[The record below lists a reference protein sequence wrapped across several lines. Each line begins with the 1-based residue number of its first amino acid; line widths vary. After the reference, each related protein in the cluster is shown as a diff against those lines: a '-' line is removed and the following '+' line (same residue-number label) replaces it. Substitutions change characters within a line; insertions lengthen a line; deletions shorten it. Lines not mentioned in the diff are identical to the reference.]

1 MNPELITQILLI
13 VAISSIVILLLFLL
27 LLFVRQPQGIKIK
40 NDKFSLEELTFSPI
54 FKKIIDAL
62 IPAAEEREYRKNE
75 RLISDS
81 GCNISMRVLY
91 FFKLVLPI
99 IILIVLTSIV
109 LINRQT
115 RVNAIIT
122 GKLVQ
127 NVNMIGA
134 DPTSSKSTMTNSE
147 KRALE
152 KAKKD
157 TYAVMNKFVNSKIV
171 NTKDAVV
178 VKQMLQEAFVNNNIS
193 SETDA
198 IYDASEMYNTMV
210 AVEAAKRV
218 NPITIIFIFMTALV
232 GFYLP
237 NVFLVISRMIRYQ
250 SFDNEVIALEML
262 TIMVGSIENV
272 TVKEVL
278 RILSL
283 NSKAFKPN
291 FEKAL
296 LEYPIDFEQALI
308 NLGDSSKNKDFQA
321 LVSTLRQCAT
331 SDKYSALQTLQR
343 RRISRKEYRKLME
356 EKKIETK
363 MYIAFIMLLPV
374 LFFLAKLLLSPWS
387 ELMNTSG
394 LL

>member
-1 MNPELITQILLI
+1 MGEIILGIVIGLI
-13 VAISSIVILLLFLL
+13 VLLVLFLII
-27 LLFVRQPQGIKIK
+27 LFVHQPRAIKVK
-40 NDKFSLEELTFSPI
+40 NDTFSLEELTYSPV
-54 FKKIIDAL
+54 FKKVINGL
-62 IPAAEEREYRKNE
+62 MPPAEEREYRQNE

-81 GCNISMRVLY
+81 GVNISMRVFYL
-91 FFKLVLPI
+91 FKVVTP
-99 IILIVLTSIV
+99 IVLLVIFLSIFF
-109 LINRQT
+109 INRSI
-115 RVNAIIT
+115 RIDAIIT
-122 GKLVQ
+122 DQIVETVDVLGSDSTKQV
-127 NVNMIGA
+127 
-134 DPTSSKSTMTNSE
+134 DTSSNQE
-147 KRALE
+147 KREME
-152 KAKKD
+152 KARKD
-157 TYAVMNKFVNSKIV
+157 TYQIV
-171 NTKDAVV
+171 ENLIDTRILKTEDALTA
-178 VKQMLQEAFVNNNIS
+178 KQVIQEIMLENHLT
-193 SETDA
+193 TDDNVA
-198 IYDASEMYNTMV
+198 NDVPDMYDKLKKVY
-210 AVEAAKRV
+210 AAKEISPV
-218 NPITIIFIFMTALV
+218 SILLILLFSLCGYYIPNA
-232 GFYLP
+232 YLR
-237 NVFLVISRMIRYQ
+237 ISRLIRYQ

-343 RRISRKEYRKLME
+343 RRLSRKEYRKLME

-363 MYIAFIMLLPV
+363 MYIAFVMLLPV
-374 LFFLAKLLLSPWS
+374 LFFLAKLLLSPWQD
-387 ELMNTSG
+387 LMNTSG

>member
-1 MNPELITQILLI
+1 MSGIFLGIVIAIIIILVLFLLILLI
-13 VAISSIVILLLFLL
+13 
-27 LLFVRQPQGIKIK
+27 RQPRGVKVK
-40 NDKFSLEELTFSPI
+40 NDKFSLEELTIHPV
-54 FKKIIDAL
+54 FKKAIDGL
-62 IPAAEEREYRKNE
+62 MPPVEDREYRQNE

-81 GCNISMRVLY
+81 GVNISMRVLY
-91 FFKLVLPI
+91 LFKIVTPI
-99 IILIVLTSIV
+99 ILLICFLSIYF
-109 LINRQT
+109 INRNI

-122 GKLVQ
+122 DEIVETVDVLGAS
-127 NVNMIGA
+127 NVNESAQI
-134 DPTSSKSTMTNSE
+134 NSE
-147 KRALE
+147 KRE
-152 KAKKD
+152 MERAKKD
-157 TYAVMNKFVNSKIV
+157 TYEIV
-171 NTKDAVV
+171 ENLVDTRVLNTKDSLT
-178 VKQMLQEAFVNNNIS
+178 VKLLIQEVLTNNELPNS
-193 SETDA
+193 PTDVTN
-198 IYDASEMYNTMV
+198 MYNKLV
-210 AVEAAKRV
+210 DVQNAKKINFV
-218 NPITIIFIFMTALV
+218 TLIIILMLSLV
-232 GFYLP
+232 GYYIPNGYLI
-237 NVFLVISRMIRYQ
+237 LSRLIRYQ

-272 TVKEVL
+272 TVKEIL

-331 SDKYSALQTLQR
+331 SDKYAALQTLQR

-363 MYIAFIMLLPV
+363 MYIGFIMLIPV

-387 ELMNTSG
+387 DLMNSSG

>member
-1 MNPELITQILLI
+1 MSEILLGSI
-13 VAISSIVILLLFLL
+13 IAIIILLTLFLIV
-27 LLFVRQPQGIKIK
+27 LFVRQPQAIKVK
-40 NDKFSLEELTFSPI
+40 SDKFSLEELTYSPV
-54 FKKIIDAL
+54 FKNAINGL
-62 IPAAEEREYRKNE
+62 MPPAEEREYRQNE

-81 GCNISMRVLY
+81 GVNISMRVLY
-91 FFKLVLPI
+91 LFKIVTP
-99 IILIVLTSIV
+99 IVLLVIFLSIFF
-109 LINRQT
+109 INRSI
-115 RVNAIIT
+115 RINAIIT
-122 GKLVQ
+122 DQIVETVDVLGSDSTKQ
-127 NVNMIGA
+127 VNTA
-134 DPTSSKSTMTNSE
+134 SNAE
-147 KRALE
+147 KREME

-157 TYAVMNKFVNSKIV
+157 TYEIV
-171 NTKDAVV
+171 ERLLDTRFLKTQDALTA
-178 VKQMLQEAFVNNNIS
+178 KQVIQEIMLKNHLTTEDNVASDVTNMYDKLKKV
-193 SETDA
+193 ETAKA
-198 IYDASEMYNTMV
+198 I
-210 AVEAAKRV
+210 
-218 NPITIIFIFMTALV
+218 NPVSIIIILMLSLV
-232 GFYLP
+232 GYYIPNLYL
-237 NVFLVISRMIRYQ
+237 VMSRLIRYQ

-272 TVKEVL
+272 TVKEIL

-343 RRISRKEYRKLME
+343 RRLSRKEYRKLME

-374 LFFLAKLLLSPWS
+374 LFFLAKLLLSPWQD
-387 ELMNTSG
+387 LMSSSG
-394 LL
+394 LI

>member
-1 MNPELITQILLI
+1 MGSGIIISLI
-13 VAISSIVILLLFLL
+13 VAAIIILLFALL
-27 LLFVRQPQGIKIK
+27 VLCVRQPQQSRMK
-40 NDKFSLEELTFSPI
+40 NDKFSLEAISYSPI
-54 FKKIIDAL
+54 FKKIIDV
-62 IPAAEEREYRKNE
+62 IVPPAEEREYRKNE

-81 GCNISMRVLY
+81 GYNLGMREFYLLKVIVPIVL
-91 FFKLVLPI
+91 
-99 IILIVLTSIV
+99 LIVFLSIYF
-109 LINRQT
+109 INRQVYVDALIT
-115 RVNAIIT
+115 DSLTKNVSVLGSSDVNETVA
-122 GKLVQ
+122 
-127 NVNMIGA
+127 
-134 DPTSSKSTMTNSE
+134 TSSQ
-147 KRALE
+147 KRAIE

-157 TYAVMNKFVNSKIV
+157 TYDIVDNFVDSNLLKTASAIE
-171 NTKDAVV
+171 
-178 VKQMLQEAFVNNNIS
+178 VKQAIQEALLKNNLATEDSIYY
-193 SETDA
+193 ETE
-198 IYDASEMYNTMV
+198 EMYSKMV
-210 AVEAAKRV
+210 RVEEAKKIDPVR
-218 NPITIIFIFMTALV
+218 ILLI
-232 GFYLP
+232 
-237 NVFLVISRMIRYQ
+237 FLVSLGGFAIPNLYLVIARMVRYQ

-262 TIMVGSIENV
+262 TILVGSIENV
-272 TVKEVL
+272 TVKEIL

-283 NSKAFKPN
+283 NSKVFKKN

-374 LFFLAKLLLSPWS
+374 LFFLAKLLLSPWQD
-387 ELMNTSG
+387 LMTNSG

>member
-1 MNPELITQILLI
+1 MSGIFLG
-13 VAISSIVILLLFLL
+13 IVIALIIILILFLL
-27 LLFVRQPQGIKIK
+27 VLFVRQPQAVKVK
-40 NDKFSLEELTFSPI
+40 SDKFSLEELTFSPI
-54 FKKIIDAL
+54 FKKAINAL
-62 IPAAEEREYRKNE
+62 MPPAEEREFRQNE

-81 GCNISMRVLY
+81 GVNISMRVLY
-91 FFKLVLPI
+91 LFKIVVPVVILVILLSIFF
-99 IILIVLTSIV
+99 
-109 LINRQT
+109 INRQI
-115 RVNAIIT
+115 RINAIIT
-122 GKLVQ
+122 DQVVQ
-127 NVNMIGA
+127 TVDVLGSNTEKN
-134 DPTSSKSTMTNSE
+134 KSQMSNKE
-147 KRALE
+147 KTE
-152 KAKKD
+152 MEQAKKD
-157 TYAVMNKFVNSKIV
+157 TFEIV
-171 NTKDAVV
+171 NNLIDSRILKTKDALS
-178 VKQMLQEAFVNNNIS
+178 VKQLIQEVMLENELTNES
-193 SETDA
+193 DA
-198 IYDASEMYNTMV
+198 ANDVLNMYNKLNQ
-210 AVEAAKRV
+210 VEAAKKI
-218 NPITIIFIFMTALV
+218 NPITIIIILMLSLAGYYV
-232 GFYLP
+232 PNIYLI
-237 NVFLVISRMIRYQ
+237 ISRLVRYQ

-272 TVKEVL
+272 TVKEIL

-374 LFFLAKLLLSPWS
+374 LFFLAKLLLSPWQD
-387 ELMNTSG
+387 LMNTSG

>member
-1 MNPELITQILLI
+1 MSGIFLGVIIAIII
-13 VAISSIVILLLFLL
+13 VLVLFLL
-27 LLFVRQPQGIKIK
+27 VLFIRQPQSVKVK
-40 NDKFSLEELTFSPI
+40 NDKFSLEELTLHPM
-54 FKKIIDAL
+54 FKKAIDAL
-62 IPAAEEREYRKNE
+62 IPPAEDREYRQNE

-81 GCNISMRVLY
+81 GVNISMRVLY
-91 FFKLVLPI
+91 LFKIVTPI
-99 IILIVLTSIV
+99 ILLICFLSIYF
-109 LINRQT
+109 INRSI

-122 GKLVQ
+122 DEIVETVDVLGAS
-127 NVNMIGA
+127 NVNESAQSNA
-134 DPTSSKSTMTNSE
+134 D
-147 KRALE
+147 KRE
-152 KAKKD
+152 MERAKKD
-157 TYAVMNKFVNSKIV
+157 TYEIVENLIDTRVLNTSDSLTVKLLIQEILTKNELPNSP
-171 NTKDAVV
+171 
-178 VKQMLQEAFVNNNIS
+178 
-193 SETDA
+193 TDVTN
-198 IYDASEMYNTMV
+198 MYNKLVDVQSARKISFVTLIVILMLS
-210 AVEAAKRV
+210 
-218 NPITIIFIFMTALV
+218 LV
-232 GFYLP
+232 GYYIPNGYLI
-237 NVFLVISRMIRYQ
+237 LSRLIRYQ

-272 TVKEVL
+272 TVKEIL

-331 SDKYSALQTLQR
+331 SDKYAALQTLQR

-363 MYIAFIMLLPV
+363 MYIGFIMLIPV

-387 ELMNTSG
+387 DLMNSSG

>member
-1 MNPELITQILLI
+1 MSGIFLGIIIAIIIVLVLFLLILLI
-13 VAISSIVILLLFLL
+13 
-27 LLFVRQPQGIKIK
+27 RQPQSVKVK
-40 NDKFSLEELTFSPI
+40 NDKFSWEELTLHPM
-54 FKKIIDAL
+54 FKKAIDSL
-62 IPAAEEREYRKNE
+62 MPPVEDREYRQNE

-81 GCNISMRVLY
+81 GVNISMRVLY
-91 FFKLVLPI
+91 LFKI
-99 IILIVLTSIV
+99 ITPIVLLICFLSIYF
-109 LINRQT
+109 INRSI

-122 GKLVQ
+122 DEIVETVDVLGASD
-127 NVNMIGA
+127 VNESAQSNA
-134 DPTSSKSTMTNSE
+134 D
-147 KRALE
+147 KRE
-152 KAKKD
+152 MERAKKD
-157 TYAVMNKFVNSKIV
+157 TYEIVENLVDTRVLNTSDSLAVKLLIQEILTKNELPNSP
-171 NTKDAVV
+171 
-178 VKQMLQEAFVNNNIS
+178 
-193 SETDA
+193 TDVTN
-198 IYDASEMYNTMV
+198 MYNKLIDVQNARKISFVTL
-210 AVEAAKRV
+210 
-218 NPITIIFIFMTALV
+218 IIILMISLV
-232 GFYLP
+232 GYYIP
-237 NVFLVISRMIRYQ
+237 NGFLILSRLIRYQ

-272 TVKEVL
+272 TVKEIL

-331 SDKYSALQTLQR
+331 SDKYAALQTLQR

-363 MYIAFIMLLPV
+363 MYIGFIMLIPV
-374 LFFLAKLLLSPWS
+374 LFFLAKLLLAPWS
-387 ELMNTSG
+387 DLMNSSG

>member
-1 MNPELITQILLI
+1 MSGIFLGIIITIIILL
-13 VAISSIVILLLFLL
+13 VLFLVV
-27 LLFVRQPQGIKIK
+27 LFVRQPQAVKVK

-54 FKKIIDAL
+54 FKKVIDAL
-62 IPAAEEREYRKNE
+62 MPPTEEREYRKNE

-81 GCNISMRVLY
+81 GVNISMRVLY
-91 FFKLVLPI
+91 LFKIVVPI
-99 IILIVLTSIV
+99 MLLIILFSI
-109 LINRQT
+109 LFINRHV
-115 RVNAIIT
+115 RINAIIT
-122 GKLVQ
+122 DQIVETV
-127 NVNMIGA
+127 NVLG
-134 DPTSSKSTMTNSE
+134 TSAEDSSSQKSSQE
-147 KRALE
+147 KRE
-152 KAKKD
+152 EEQAKKD
-157 TYAVMNKFVNSKIV
+157 TYE
-171 NTKDAVV
+171 V
-178 VKQMLQEAFVNNNIS
+178 VKNLVDTRWFDTQDVLAVKQAIQEVMLNNQLTTEEDAANDVNDMFNKLKQ
-193 SETDA
+193 
-198 IYDASEMYNTMV
+198 
-210 AVEAAKRV
+210 VEAAKKIS
-218 NPITIIFIFMTALV
+218 PMSIIVVLILSLC
-232 GFYLP
+232 GYYLP
-237 NVFLVISRMIRYQ
+237 NIYLVISRLVRYQ

-262 TIMVGSIENV
+262 TIMVGSIESV
-272 TVKEVL
+272 TVKEIL

-374 LFFLAKLLLSPWS
+374 LFFLAKLLLSPWQD
-387 ELMNTSG
+387 LMQTSG
-394 LL
+394 LF

>member
-1 MNPELITQILLI
+1 MSGIFLGIVIAIIVILVLFLLILLI
-13 VAISSIVILLLFLL
+13 
-27 LLFVRQPQGIKIK
+27 RQPQSVKVK
-40 NDKFSLEELTFSPI
+40 NDKFSLEELTIHPV
-54 FKKIIDAL
+54 FKKAIDGL
-62 IPAAEEREYRKNE
+62 MPPVEDREYRQNE

-81 GCNISMRVLY
+81 GVNISMRVLY
-91 FFKLVLPI
+91 LFKIVTP
-99 IILIVLTSIV
+99 IVLLICFLSIYF
-109 LINRQT
+109 INRSI

-122 GKLVQ
+122 DEIVETVDVLGAS
-127 NVNMIGA
+127 NVNESA
-134 DPTSSKSTMTNSE
+134 QTNSE
-147 KRALE
+147 KRE
-152 KAKKD
+152 MERAKKD
-157 TYAVMNKFVNSKIV
+157 TYEIV
-171 NTKDAVV
+171 ENLVDTRVLNTKDSLT
-178 VKQMLQEAFVNNNIS
+178 VKLLIQEVLTNNELPNS
-193 SETDA
+193 PTDVTN
-198 IYDASEMYNTMV
+198 MYNKLVDVQNARKISFVTL
-210 AVEAAKRV
+210 
-218 NPITIIFIFMTALV
+218 IIILMLSLV
-232 GFYLP
+232 GYYIPNGYLI
-237 NVFLVISRMIRYQ
+237 LSRLIRYQ

-272 TVKEVL
+272 TVKEIL

-283 NSKAFKPN
+283 NSKAFRPN

-331 SDKYSALQTLQR
+331 SDKYAALQTLQR

-363 MYIAFIMLLPV
+363 MYIGFIMLIPV

-387 ELMNTSG
+387 DLMNSSG